1 MAPILLTLLLGL
13 VELGNGIND
22 YIKIISTA
30 RDAARL
36 GAQTCTYAD
45 IGAGTSA
52 DCTTSLK
59 ALVTKETG
67 SLRTDVPTAC
77 TANAAGMCV
86 TKTTVSSTNA
96 VKVQVCYDHPL
107 IIGLA
112 GIIPNPMRMC
122 SSSQMRVIQP

>member
-1 MAPILLTLLLGL
+1 MAPVLLTLLLVL

-36 GAQTCTYAD
+36 GAQSCTYAD
-45 IGAGTSA
+45 IGTGNAA
-52 DCTTSLK
+52 DCTTTLK
-59 ALVTKETG
+59 NLVTTETG
-67 SLRTDVPTAC
+67 SLRTNIPTAC
-77 TANAAGMCV
+77 TAGAAGMCV
-86 TKTTVSSTNA
+86 TKQVLSSTNS